1 MKKDFS
7 FFFFYSSKLVPMD
20 RVQNTVVSIS
30 VWNGPIN
37 VKSCVLVYA
46 RQETY
51 LFVTRSFP
59 IRDSPDLVV
68 TEGSD

>member
-1 MKKDFS
+1 M
-7 FFFFYSSKLVPMD
+7 
-20 RVQNTVVSIS
+20 
-30 VWNGPIN
+30 
-37 VKSCVLVYA
+37 LVYA

-68 TEGSD
+68 TEGSVDAFTFVCEEERFSTSNVEFDLEMINKHIDTFR

>member
-1 MKKDFS
+1 
-7 FFFFYSSKLVPMD
+7 MD
-20 RVQNTVVSIS
+20 RVQSTVVSIS